1 MLQSDQLLGLQVQ
14 AETAGAAGQ
23 HIFSQGGAHHDL
35 TLSMLVINCK
45 HPQPSSP
52 SPFICQ
58 VEKYQ
63 TEEKPFLC
71 DDEDLDLNQLDE
83 DIKEIVE
90 SVAERETKNTQFCKI
105 QRLLTLIDKNMTLVM
120 SLLLVIT

>member
-1 MLQSDQLLGLQVQ
+1 M
-14 AETAGAAGQ
+14 
-23 HIFSQGGAHHDL
+23 
-35 TLSMLVINCK
+35 
-45 HPQPSSP
+45 
-52 SPFICQ
+52 
-58 VEKYQ
+58 EKYQ

-71 DDEDLDLNQLDE
+71 DDDDLDLNQLDE